1 MKVYTN
7 NMTIEERLEIIR
19 QSIKEGWSTHRS
31 LRMGK
36 VTRKEMAMFRE
47 LLATEI
53 EEYNKTRHNFGGTRV
68 RTK

>member
-1 MKVYTN
+1 
-7 NMTIEERLEIIR
+7 MTIEERLEIIR

-36 VTRKEMAMFRE
+36 VTRKEMAYFRERLADE
-47 LLATEI
+47 LLA
-53 EEYNKTRHNFGGTRV
+53 YNKTRHNFGGTRV